1 MAGISQLLL
10 RESTI
15 TITITTTTNIPD
27 KCGNVSIPYPFGIGR
42 GCYLDLPGSGSFSIT
57 CNHKTD
63 PPQPYTADALLVLNI
78 TLETAEMFVVSA
90 GALAVVKYPSV
101 RARSAI
107 TSKFITTT
115 QQEEEHSMQVK
126 VTVGMP
132 VTQQVNMTFLP
143 SGYTLSAPY
152 RLSPTG
158 NMFTAL
164 GCVTMAKLYGSVE
177 NSSSSSSTGATTTT
191 AAAAGGQMI
200 GERAYAYDAGCI
212 TYCPSLSDAA
222 ADGAPCKGLG
232 CCESSITPGLTQ
244 FAVGW
249 GRWPGASDDD
259 YGELD
264 PEQYYQ
270 YAFVAQKDWYTFK
283 QDHLTHWDIDNI
295 SVPFVLHWDI
305 KDGPAC
311 RPETNYDSPFG
322 ACHSNHSKCA
332 NVTSGL
338 DGYFCKC
345 SEGYIGNPYIPD
357 GCKDVNEC
365 ENKSI
370 CGAGSTC
377 KNTEGRYRCDCNFG
391 QRRDNSSD
399 NMGNCEPIFSRAAIA
414 VIATVFIIALLVV
427 LLMFILLERKKR
439 KLRAYFNRNG
449 GQLLKSI
456 KIDIYTKEKLDQIT
470 KNYSTIIGK
479 GGFGKVYMGTINGN
493 VRVAVKGCITVSEA
507 RQRDFANKITIQSQI
522 KTDVP
527 MLVYEFIPR
536 GSLCD
541 VLHGKEYNKKH
552 PLSLLARL
560 DIAINSA
567 DALAYMHSYASQK
580 ILHGDVKSGNIL
592 LDDNFVPKVSD
603 FGTSRLMTIGK
614 DHTTFVVGDMSY
626 IDPVYMKTGLLTEK
640 SDVYSFG
647 IVLLELMTGKKAR
660 YNGNNSLP
668 MNFMEAYMTESRA
681 YEMYDKEITTTEE
694 DIKCTANVGT
704 IAVNCL
710 KNSVDERP
718 AMTEV
723 VKDLQIVRSEW
734 LHILGHREHDSAEP
748 MGI

>member
-1 MAGISQLLL
+1 
-10 RESTI
+10 
-15 TITITTTTNIPD
+15 
-27 KCGNVSIPYPFGIGR
+27 
-42 GCYLDLPGSGSFSIT
+42 
-57 CNHKTD
+57 
-63 PPQPYTADALLVLNI
+63 
-78 TLETAEMFVVSA
+78 
-90 GALAVVKYPSV
+90 
-101 RARSAI
+101 
-107 TSKFITTT
+107 
-115 QQEEEHSMQVK
+115 
-126 VTVGMP
+126 
-132 VTQQVNMTFLP
+132 
-143 SGYTLSAPY
+143 
-152 RLSPTG
+152 
-158 NMFTAL
+158 
-164 GCVTMAKLYGSVE
+164 
-177 NSSSSSSTGATTTT
+177 
-191 AAAAGGQMI
+191 MI

-414 VIATVFIIALLVV
+414 VIGEVQYMNAMLIEICSMPYIPHIIYNALITCSSAFHVYTIFALHY
-427 LLMFILLERKKR
+427 IQLE
-439 KLRAYFNRNG
+439 A
-449 GQLLKSI
+449 Q
-456 KIDIYTKEKLDQIT
+456 
-470 KNYSTIIGK
+470 
-479 GGFGKVYMGTINGN
+479 
-493 VRVAVKGCITVSEA
+493 
-507 RQRDFANKITIQSQI
+507 
-522 KTDVP
+522 
-527 MLVYEFIPR
+527 
-536 GSLCD
+536 
-541 VLHGKEYNKKH
+541 H
-552 PLSLLARL
+552 
-560 DIAINSA
+560 
-567 DALAYMHSYASQK
+567 
-580 ILHGDVKSGNIL
+580 
-592 LDDNFVPKVSD
+592 
-603 FGTSRLMTIGK
+603 
-614 DHTTFVVGDMSY
+614 
-626 IDPVYMKTGLLTEK
+626 
-640 SDVYSFG
+640 
-647 IVLLELMTGKKAR
+647 
-660 YNGNNSLP
+660 
-668 MNFMEAYMTESRA
+668 
-681 YEMYDKEITTTEE
+681 
-694 DIKCTANVGT
+694 
-704 IAVNCL
+704 
-710 KNSVDERP
+710 
-718 AMTEV
+718 
-723 VKDLQIVRSEW
+723 
-734 LHILGHREHDSAEP
+734 
-748 MGI
+748 

>member
-1 MAGISQLLL
+1 
-10 RESTI
+10 
-15 TITITTTTNIPD
+15 
-27 KCGNVSIPYPFGIGR
+27 
-42 GCYLDLPGSGSFSIT
+42 
-57 CNHKTD
+57 
-63 PPQPYTADALLVLNI
+63 
-78 TLETAEMFVVSA
+78 MFVVSA

-158 NMFTAL
+158 NMFTAV

-222 ADGAPCKGLG
+222 ADGAPCKDLG
-232 CCESSITPGLTQ
+232 CCESPITPGLTQ

-270 YAFVAQKDWYTFK
+270 YAFVAQDWYTFK

-365 ENKSI
+365 ENNSI

-377 KNTEGRYRCDCNFG
+377 KNTEGSYRCDCNFG

-493 VRVAVKGCITVSEA
+493 VRVAVKRCITVSEA
-507 RQRDFANKITIQSQI
+507 RQRDFANEITIQSQI
-522 KTDVP
+522 
-527 MLVYEFIPR
+527 
-536 GSLCD
+536 S
-541 VLHGKEYNKKH
+541 H
-552 PLSLLARL
+552 
-560 DIAINSA
+560 
-567 DALAYMHSYASQK
+567 K
-580 ILHGDVKSGNIL
+580 I
-592 LDDNFVPKVSD
+592 
-603 FGTSRLMTIGK
+603 
-614 DHTTFVVGDMSY
+614 
-626 IDPVYMKTGLLTEK
+626 
-640 SDVYSFG
+640 
-647 IVLLELMTGKKAR
+647 
-660 YNGNNSLP
+660 
-668 MNFMEAYMTESRA
+668 
-681 YEMYDKEITTTEE
+681 
-694 DIKCTANVGT
+694 
-704 IAVNCL
+704 
-710 KNSVDERP
+710 
-718 AMTEV
+718 
-723 VKDLQIVRSEW
+723 
-734 LHILGHREHDSAEP
+734 
-748 MGI
+748 

>member
-10 RESTI
+10 LVLVTCYSYIALEINASPPSPSPSPPPLI
-15 TITITTTTNIPD
+15 FPVPASNCPD
-27 KCGNVSIPYPFGIGR
+27 KCGNVSIPYPFGIGK

-57 CNHKTD
+57 CNHSTD

-90 GALAVVKYPSV
+90 GALAVVKYYPSV

-107 TSKFITTT
+107 TSQFITSYYSTRRRT
-115 QQEEEHSMQVK
+115 FYAR
-126 VTVGMP
+126 TP
-132 VTQQVNMTFLP
+132 VTEQVNMTFLP

-158 NMFTAL
+158 NMFTAV

-177 NSSSSSSTGATTTT
+177 NSSTGATTT
-191 AAAAGGQMI
+191 AASGGQMI

-322 ACHSNHSKCA
+322 ARHSNHSKCSNMLMSVKTNLFVVLGPHA
-332 NVTSGL
+332 KIQKVAIVVTAISA
-338 DGYFCKC
+338 
-345 SEGYIGNPYIPD
+345 
-357 GCKDVNEC
+357 KDVT
-365 ENKSI
+365 I
-370 CGAGSTC
+370 VLITWQQ
-377 KNTEGRYRCDCNFG
+377 FL
-391 QRRDNSSD
+391 SSH
-399 NMGNCEPIFSRAAIA
+399 F
-414 VIATVFIIALLVV
+414 LVV

-493 VRVAVKGCITVSEA
+493 VRVAVKCCITVSEA
-507 RQRDFANKITIQSQI
+507 RQRDFANEITIQSQI
-522 KTDVP
+522 SHKNLVKLLGCCLETDVP
-527 MLVYEFIPR
+527 MLVYQFIPR

-541 VLHGKEYNKKH
+541 ILHGKEYNKKH

-580 ILHGDVKSGNIL
+580 ILHGDVKSSNIL

-614 DHTTFVVGDMSY
+614 DHTTF
-626 IDPVYMKTGLLTEK
+626 
-640 SDVYSFG
+640 
-647 IVLLELMTGKKAR
+647 
-660 YNGNNSLP
+660 
-668 MNFMEAYMTESRA
+668 
-681 YEMYDKEITTTEE
+681 EITTTEE

-734 LHILGHREHDSAEP
+734 LKILGHREHDSAEP
-748 MGI
+748 IGI

>member
-10 RESTI
+10 LVLVTCYSYIALEINASPPSPSPSPPPLI
-15 TITITTTTNIPD
+15 FPVPASNCPD
-27 KCGNVSIPYPFGIGR
+27 KCGNVSIPYPFGIGK

-57 CNHKTD
+57 CNHSTD

-90 GALAVVKYPSV
+90 GALAVVKYYPSV

-107 TSKFITTT
+107 TSQFITSYYSTRRRT
-115 QQEEEHSMQVK
+115 FYAR
-126 VTVGMP
+126 TP
-132 VTQQVNMTFLP
+132 VTEQVNMTFLP

-158 NMFTAL
+158 NMFTAV

-177 NSSSSSSTGATTTT
+177 NSSTGATTT
-191 AAAAGGQMI
+191 AASGGQMI

-322 ACHSNHSKCA
+322 ARHSNHSKCS
-332 NVTSGL
+332 NVTS
-338 DGYFCKC
+338 
-345 SEGYIGNPYIPD
+345 
-357 GCKDVNEC
+357 DVNEC

-377 KNTEGRYRCDCNFG
+377 KNTEGSYRCDCNFG

-414 VIATVFIIALLVV
+414 VIGEQQFLSSHFLVV

-493 VRVAVKGCITVSEA
+493 VRVAVKCCITVSEA
-507 RQRDFANKITIQSQI
+507 RQRDFANEITIQSQI
-522 KTDVP
+522 SHKNLVKLLGCCLETDVP
-527 MLVYEFIPR
+527 MLVYQFIPR

-541 VLHGKEYNKKH
+541 ILHGKEYNKKH

-580 ILHGDVKSGNIL
+580 ILHGDVKSSNIL

-614 DHTTFVVGDMSY
+614 DHTTF
-626 IDPVYMKTGLLTEK
+626 
-640 SDVYSFG
+640 
-647 IVLLELMTGKKAR
+647 
-660 YNGNNSLP
+660 
-668 MNFMEAYMTESRA
+668 
-681 YEMYDKEITTTEE
+681 EITTTEE

-734 LHILGHREHDSAEP
+734 LKILGHREHDSAEP
-748 MGI
+748 IGI

>member
-1 MAGISQLLL
+1 
-10 RESTI
+10 
-15 TITITTTTNIPD
+15 
-27 KCGNVSIPYPFGIGR
+27 
-42 GCYLDLPGSGSFSIT
+42 
-57 CNHKTD
+57 
-63 PPQPYTADALLVLNI
+63 
-78 TLETAEMFVVSA
+78 MFVVSA

-158 NMFTAL
+158 NMFTAV

-222 ADGAPCKGLG
+222 ADGAPCKDLG
-232 CCESSITPGLTQ
+232 CCESPITPGLTQ

-270 YAFVAQKDWYTFK
+270 YAFVAQDWYTFK

-338 DGYFCKC
+338 DGYFCNC

-365 ENKSI
+365 ENNSI

-377 KNTEGRYRCDCNFG
+377 KNTEGSYRCDCNFG

-414 VIATVFIIALLVV
+414 VIGEVQYMNAMLIEICSMPYIPHIIYNALITCSSAFHVYTIFALHY
-427 LLMFILLERKKR
+427 IQLE
-439 KLRAYFNRNG
+439 A
-449 GQLLKSI
+449 Q
-456 KIDIYTKEKLDQIT
+456 
-470 KNYSTIIGK
+470 
-479 GGFGKVYMGTINGN
+479 
-493 VRVAVKGCITVSEA
+493 
-507 RQRDFANKITIQSQI
+507 
-522 KTDVP
+522 
-527 MLVYEFIPR
+527 
-536 GSLCD
+536 
-541 VLHGKEYNKKH
+541 H
-552 PLSLLARL
+552 
-560 DIAINSA
+560 
-567 DALAYMHSYASQK
+567 
-580 ILHGDVKSGNIL
+580 
-592 LDDNFVPKVSD
+592 
-603 FGTSRLMTIGK
+603 
-614 DHTTFVVGDMSY
+614 
-626 IDPVYMKTGLLTEK
+626 
-640 SDVYSFG
+640 
-647 IVLLELMTGKKAR
+647 
-660 YNGNNSLP
+660 
-668 MNFMEAYMTESRA
+668 
-681 YEMYDKEITTTEE
+681 
-694 DIKCTANVGT
+694 
-704 IAVNCL
+704 
-710 KNSVDERP
+710 
-718 AMTEV
+718 
-723 VKDLQIVRSEW
+723 
-734 LHILGHREHDSAEP
+734 
-748 MGI
+748 